1 MLLATAKTKE
11 MYKSLTTRV
20 GMKESEEKLL
30 NCESLY
36 RVSASLFQSAPP
48 RLKKKDYVEGNA
60 RRNKKEA
67 RGKRGTRWGKRAWR
81 GELCQFAFL
90 PAVKRSRPLPIF
102 PYLRTR
108 RDLTRSESE
117 GDNTRARRKF
127 KFSIP
132 S

>member
-67 RGKRGTRWGKRAWR
+67 RKRGKRGTRWGKRAWEGR
-81 GELCQFAFL
+81 
-90 PAVKRSRPLPIF
+90 VLPICI
-102 PYLRTR
+102 PPGCQEISAVTH
-108 RDLTRSESE
+108 
-117 GDNTRARRKF
+117 
-127 KFSIP
+127 FSLSPNETGFNAIGI
-132 S
+132 